1 MGLIAKHIVAVHI
14 DGKRAEFAPGTQL
27 PDLDPETVA
36 ELLALGAAEEEVLD
50 VDSDLSDSAGLGS
63 PNGSLDV
70 GDGGMHIRDGEPLGG
85 VAALTEVP
93 PSSYPAGAQALEV
106 VPAPASDNPVPPDA
120 PEDKAAEKP
129 AKPARS
135 KTKS

>member
-50 VDSDLSDSAGLGS
+50 VDSDLSDSDGLGS
-63 PNGSLDV
+63 PDGTLASGN
-70 GDGGMHIRDGEPLGG
+70 GGMHIRDGGPLDG

-93 PSSYPAGAQALEV
+93 PSSYPAGSQALPV

-120 PEDKAAEKP
+120 TEGKAAEKP
-129 AKPARS
+129 AKPARP
-135 KTKS
+135 KTKP